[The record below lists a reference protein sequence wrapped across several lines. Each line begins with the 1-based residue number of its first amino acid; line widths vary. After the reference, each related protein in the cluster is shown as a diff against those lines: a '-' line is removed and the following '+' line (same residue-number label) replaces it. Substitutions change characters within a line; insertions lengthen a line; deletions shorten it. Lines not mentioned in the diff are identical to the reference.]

1 MISPTKSAI
10 SSCILLHSLEWRPRL
25 FAAPFA
31 ASGALHRGT
40 KTAQHNLFERL
51 KVSRTVWEAREKG
64 AGDTELTNGLQT
76 CAIPIRVF
84 TPHTP
89 LPPDIV
95 SAGTSK
101 LNVRNGMPSVRFCLP
116 RTSFRSVICLCLC
129 GENRAQVLKS
139 PADNSIHAILLVQ
152 VV

>member
-1 MISPTKSAI
+1 M
-10 SSCILLHSLEWRPRL
+10 
-25 FAAPFA
+25 
-31 ASGALHRGT
+31 
-40 KTAQHNLFERL
+40 
-51 KVSRTVWEAREKG
+51 SRTVWEAREKG
-64 AGDTELTNGLQT
+64 AGDTELTNDLKA
-76 CAIPIRVF
+76 CAIAIIVS
-84 TPHTP
+84 TPH
-89 LPPDIV
+89 LYLPDIAP
-95 SAGTSK
+95 AGTSK